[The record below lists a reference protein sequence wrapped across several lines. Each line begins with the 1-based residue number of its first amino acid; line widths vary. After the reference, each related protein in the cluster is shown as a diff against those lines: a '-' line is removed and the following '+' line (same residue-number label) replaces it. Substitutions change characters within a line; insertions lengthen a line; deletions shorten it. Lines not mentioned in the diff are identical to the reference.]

1 MAFNILLGKRFSRK
15 HQLRQINLLANKLSY
30 FMFAFKSLRLLL
42 TNQFSIA
49 LPFVFKDIEFS
60 QSEVRKTNECPLIGW
75 VTLHS
80 LTLLEVKTKLHTHKL
95 DSGKTF
101 NY

>member
-1 MAFNILLGKRFSRK
+1 
-15 HQLRQINLLANKLSY
+15 
-30 FMFAFKSLRLLL
+30 MFAFKSLRLLL

-80 LTLLEVKTKLHTHKL
+80 LTAFKTKLHTHKL